1 MTNVRKQSENAR
13 NLSRN
18 QSVSGRLCEEYP
30 KSQKNFMNFL
40 LFLKKFFVP
49 ALILDIIFR
58 KSLLCFFFIF
68 FLILKLPQTI
78 DRFFMIFLCFQGSK
92 WALLLLD
99 LLLKKIKKQ
108 LPPVVLKNS
117 YFFHFFHVFCKKVI
131 FFSIQ
136 GGQLLKKVEKRVQ
149 ILKFGDSQKWKKI
162 DF

>member
-13 NLSRN
+13 NLSRK
-18 QSVSGRLCEEYP
+18 QSVSGGAVCRISEIIEKLHEFLALFEKVFRACP
-30 KSQKNFMNFL
+30 DFGHHFSKITSL
-40 LFLKKFFVP
+40 LFF
-49 ALILDIIFR
+49 IL
-58 KSLLCFFFIF
+58 

-117 YFFHFFHVFCKKVI
+117 YFFHVFCKKVI

-136 GGQLLKKVEKRVQ
+136 GGQC
-149 ILKFGDSQKWKKI
+149 
-162 DF
+162 